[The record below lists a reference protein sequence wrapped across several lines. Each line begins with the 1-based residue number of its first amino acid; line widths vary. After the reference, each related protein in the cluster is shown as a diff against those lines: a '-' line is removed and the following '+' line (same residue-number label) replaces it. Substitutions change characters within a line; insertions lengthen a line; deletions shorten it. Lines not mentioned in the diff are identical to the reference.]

1 MSLLKTPTTIL
12 EEFSTDLV
20 TVKAPEYLP
29 EHPALASMEK
39 IRLEKTVDH
48 LNQSFIEV
56 DPYENKN
63 ESN

>member
-1 MSLLKTPTTIL
+1 MSLLNTSTTIL
-12 EEFSTDLV
+12 EEFTPDLV
-20 TVKAPEYLP
+20 SAETPEYRP

-48 LNQSFIEV
+48 LQQSFIEV

-63 ESN
+63 